1 SACRSGSNTR
11 SETLPSS
18 RPSAVAITGRDISSL
33 ASRAIAGS
41 MLLALAFRAHAATMR
56 MSRSLQRPP
65 CAVNLR
71 ERPWKGSASTAP
83 ERLALPRRNAPC
95 PILPP
100 SRPRPASP
108 RQCRSVRMSLSEF
121 AISDAGFWEKTAL
134 VALILFVA
142 YLVIM
147 WVAATLWTYRD
158 IQTRSDDR
166 ALQAVCVALVAVFSL
181 PGLVL
186 YVLLRPQESLS
197 ERFERQLEAEAFM
210 HEIQDEATCPSCRRR
225 VGEQFVR
232 CPYCR
237 AQLASPCEQCGRNL
251 SETWVVCPYC

>member
-1 SACRSGSNTR
+1 
-11 SETLPSS
+11 
-18 RPSAVAITGRDISSL
+18 
-33 ASRAIAGS
+33 
-41 MLLALAFRAHAATMR
+41 
-56 MSRSLQRPP
+56 
-65 CAVNLR
+65 
-71 ERPWKGSASTAP
+71 
-83 ERLALPRRNAPC
+83 
-95 PILPP
+95 
-100 SRPRPASP
+100 
-108 RQCRSVRMSLSEF
+108 MSLSEF

-251 SETWVVCPYC
+251 SETWVVCPYCSAERSVAARPAAVRQAEPITRSHGWRWGERVPQPLSPAPSFTRRT